1 MPIPKPKKDESED
14 DFIERCMGNDTMN
27 EDYPDNKQRLAV
39 CFSQWKNKENKSM
52 DTERR
57 YIDAGECRLLED
69 GNKLEGYAAVFN
81 KWSEDLGFF
90 REKIKRGAFKKTLED
105 GADVRA
111 LINHDPNLII
121 GRAANGT
128 LELEEDKRGLKYL
141 VSLPDTSYARDL
153 KESVKRGDITQNSF
167 GFVTM
172 KDSWEQGE
180 GKELD
185 ERTLI
190 EVKLLDVSPVTFPAY
205 PQTDLKLRTLL
216 QDVGEDYELVG
227 RIMVRAKRGLELSET
242 DKDTLRG
249 FLTILSDYVV
259 EEEPTAEGH
268 SEAGD
273 EPPYGT
279 LIRMR
284 QTKLEVEKY
293 IGA

>member
-249 FLTILSDYVV
+249 FLTILSDYIV
-259 EEEPTAEGH
+259 EDEPVAEDH
-268 SEAGD
+268 SEAED

-284 QTKLEVEKY
+284 QMKSRVEQY